1 VQRFRAAILLF
12 ALALL
17 ALPGGGVRR
26 ASAEEV
32 AVPAGLQ
39 AELIAKVA
47 PYDKNFAARAS
58 DRVHVL
64 VVTRSGDADSER
76 TANQLTAALRD
87 VKDIGGLP
95 HDEATLAFSGAQA
108 LADAVRARRAS
119 IVYLTPGLTSEIEGI
134 RDALSGI
141 SVLSVGAVADY
152 ALRGA
157 VLGFDLVSGKPKIV
171 CNLTQAKKQD
181 VAFKAEV
188 LKLMRVIE

>member
-1 VQRFRAAILLF
+1 M
-12 ALALL
+12 
-17 ALPGGGVRR
+17 P
-26 ASAEEV
+26 SM
-32 AVPAGLQ
+32 
-39 AELIAKVA
+39 
-47 PYDKNFAARAS
+47 
-58 DRVHVL
+58 
-64 VVTRSGDADSER
+64 
-76 TANQLTAALRD
+76 
-87 VKDIGGLP
+87 
-95 HDEATLAFSGAQA
+95 
-108 LADAVRARRAS
+108 
-119 IVYLTPGLTSEIEGI
+119 IEGI